1 MPRDKTETYQKIIPA
16 AKAEFL
22 KKGFE
27 QASLRNIAAAA
38 GMSAAGLYRHFTDKE
53 ALFAALVDPV
63 LLQLNNVYDSI
74 RKRDYDYLK
83 TGSLN
88 EMWQDNAEIRYFLDL
103 FYDNFNEFKLL
114 LCCSAGTKYANFIH
128 DFVMLEQD
136 ETLKYMEAAR
146 KQGIPVREVEPREL
160 HLLLS
165 AYATA
170 VFEVVIHDFSKEE
183 AGHYLSTLQAFFYPG
198 WRAVLGL

>member
-1 MPRDKTETYQKIIPA
+1 MPKNKTETRQKIISA

-27 QASLRNIAAAA
+27 QASLRNIAMEA

-63 LLQLNNVYDSI
+63 LDKLENVHCSI
-74 RKRDYDYLK
+74 RMRDYEYLK
-83 TGSLN
+83 TGLLD
-88 EMWQDNAEIRYFLDL
+88 EMWGDNAEIHYFLDL
-103 FYDNFNEFKLL
+103 IYDYFEEFKLL
-114 LCCSAGTKYANFIH
+114 ICCSAGTKYENFIH
-128 DFVMLEQD
+128 DFVMLEQK
-136 ETLKYMEAAR
+136 ETLEYMEAAR
-146 KQGIPVREVEPREL
+146 KQGISVRKVEPREL

-170 VFEVVIHDFSKEE
+170 VFEVVVHDFSKRS
-183 AGHYLSTLQAFFYPG
+183 STLSF
-198 WRAVLGL
+198 

>member
-1 MPRDKTETYQKIIPA
+1 MPKNKTETRQKIISA

-27 QASLRNIAAAA
+27 QASLRNIAMEA

-63 LLQLNNVYDSI
+63 LDKLENVHCSI
-74 RKRDYDYLK
+74 RMRDYEYLK
-83 TGSLN
+83 TGLLD
-88 EMWQDNAEIRYFLDL
+88 EMWGDNAEIHYFLDL
-103 FYDNFNEFKLL
+103 IYDYFEEFKLL
-114 LCCSAGTKYANFIH
+114 ICCSAGTKYENFIH
-128 DFVMLEQD
+128 DFVMLEQK
-136 ETLKYMEAAR
+136 ETLEYMEAAR
-146 KQGIPVREVEPREL
+146 KQGISVRKVEPREL

-170 VFEVVIHDFSKEE
+170 VFEVVVHDFSKKE
-183 AGHYLSTLQAFFYPG
+183 AAHYLSKLQVFFYPG